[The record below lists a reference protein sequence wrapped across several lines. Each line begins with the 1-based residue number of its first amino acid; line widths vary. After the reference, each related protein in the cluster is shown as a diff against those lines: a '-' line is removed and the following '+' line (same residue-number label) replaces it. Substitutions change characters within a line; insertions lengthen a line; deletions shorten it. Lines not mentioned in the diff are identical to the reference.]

1 MGLKGALTSVLLASA
16 PGLCKSMYL
25 LDLTLPD
32 PAQNL
37 ALDEALLVQAEAGEL
52 ADGLRFWEAPRPVV
66 ILGSGCGLGQDVDEQ
81 ACREGGVPILRR
93 SSGGG
98 TVLLGPGCLCFTLV
112 LAYERAS
119 ALRGVRTSC
128 ALILDRVRLALA
140 GLASDIEL
148 AGTSDLAI
156 AGKKFSGN
164 AQQRKRRYLLHHGT
178 ILYDFDLKTVE
189 GYLRMPARRPEYRQ
203 DRPHTEFL
211 TNLTADGADLKN
223 RLGRVWQV
231 QGPIFNWPRE
241 RVDDLVAEKYSR
253 PEWTRRFE

>member
-1 MGLKGALTSVLLASA
+1 
-16 PGLCKSMYL
+16 MYL

-52 ADGLRFWEAPRPVV
+52 ADGLRFWEAQRPVV
-66 ILGSGCGLGQDVDEQ
+66 ILGSACRLAQDVDEQ
-81 ACREGGVPILRR
+81 ACLENGVSILRR

-112 LAYERAS
+112 LAYERAG
-119 ALRGVRTSC
+119 ALRGVRSSC
-128 ALILDRVRLALA
+128 AFILDRVRLALA
-140 GLASDIEL
+140 GLVDDIEL

-156 AGKKFSGN
+156 AGRKFSGN

-178 ILYDFDLKTVE
+178 ILYDFDLKSVE
-189 GYLRMPARRPEYRQ
+189 RYLRMPVRRPEYRQ
-203 DRPHTEFL
+203 HRSHAEFL
-211 TNLTADGADLKN
+211 TNLAADCADLKN

-231 QGPIFNWPRE
+231 QGPIFNWPRQLM
-241 RVDDLVAEKYSR
+241 DNLVAQKYSR
-253 PEWTRRFE
+253 PEWARRFE

>member
-1 MGLKGALTSVLLASA
+1 
-16 PGLCKSMYL
+16 MYL

-52 ADGLRFWEAPRPVV
+52 ADGLRFWEAKRPVV
-66 ILGSGCGLGQDVDEQ
+66 ILGSGCRLAQDVDEQ
-81 ACREGGVPILRR
+81 ACLEGGVPILRR

-112 LAYERAS
+112 LAYEQAR
-119 ALRGVRTSC
+119 ALRGIRSSC
-128 ALILDRVRLALA
+128 AFILDRVRLALA
-140 GLASDIEL
+140 GLAEDIEL

-178 ILYDFDLKTVE
+178 ILHDFDLKSIE
-189 GYLRMPARRPEYRQ
+189 RYLRMPVRRPEYRQ
-203 DRPHTEFL
+203 DRSHVDFL
-211 TNLTADGADLKN
+211 TNLAADGDDLKK
-223 RLGRVWQV
+223 RLSRAWQV
-231 QGPIFNWPRE
+231 QGPMFNWPRE
-241 RVDDLVAEKYSR
+241 LVDDLVAKKYSR